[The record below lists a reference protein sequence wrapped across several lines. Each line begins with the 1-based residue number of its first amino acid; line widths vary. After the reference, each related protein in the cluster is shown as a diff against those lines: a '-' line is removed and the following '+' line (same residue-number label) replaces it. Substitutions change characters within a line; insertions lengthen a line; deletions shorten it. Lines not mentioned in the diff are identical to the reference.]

1 MRLQSL
7 ALLLLWLLI
16 ACSPSAT
23 APVPGTQTQ
32 TEPTLQATEAAIDH
46 DQDEKSAA
54 QEVNREQVAD
64 ATPTLTIEPE
74 LTVQP
79 AVQEVDNKTVFD
91 ATPTVKAK
99 PTVQAT
105 KVVTSESEAHEQII
119 EQIKGVYPSLN
130 LVATDIDTP
139 INLSEWV
146 ESEPEEQGMDSAQL
160 AKLAPHIEDKLAQ
173 IHSVVVVRNGV
184 LVYEYYKEGRS
195 AHSGDLVWSV
205 TKSVTSILV
214 GIAIDE
220 GLLQLDNTLADIL
233 VAEQLAES
241 NPTLATVTIH
251 DLLTMTA
258 GMVCPGDRCHDKSLS
273 TMLAHDLSHE
283 PGTTFIYDTGA
294 THLLSAVLQQ
304 VTGMPLNQYAAQ
316 KLFVPLGIEPPPWEI
331 DTEGNPYGGKGIA
344 MLPRDMA
351 KVGQLVLDE
360 GTWRGTR
367 VVSANYID
375 TATQNQVSEVTSTEY
390 GYLFW
395 IKGKGDDKTISA
407 VGYGGQYIT
416 IVPKHELVVVITS
429 DFLPARSGS
438 ESIIEP
444 FIIEAIVE

>member
-1 MRLQSL
+1 MRRQSL
-7 ALLLLWLLI
+7 TLLLFWLLI

-23 APVPGTQTQ
+23 APVPPTQTPP
-32 TEPTLQATEAAIDH
+32 EPTLQATEAAIDD
-46 DQDEKSAA
+46 DQDDKSAV
-54 QEVNREQVAD
+54 QEVDSEQVAD
-64 ATPTLTIEPE
+64 ATPTLTIQAEP
-74 LTVQP
+74 
-79 AVQEVDNKTVFD
+79 
-91 ATPTVKAK
+91 TPTQTLEAE

-105 KVVTSESEAHEQII
+105 EVVTSESDTHEPII
-119 EQIKGVYPSLN
+119 EQIKEVYPSLN

-146 ESEPEEQGMDSAQL
+146 ESQPEEQGMDSTQL

-173 IHSVVVVRNGV
+173 IHSVVVVRNGA

-195 AHSGDLVWSV
+195 AHSGDIVWSI

-220 GLLQLDNTLADIL
+220 GLLQLDDALADIL
-233 VAEQLAES
+233 VAEELAE
-241 NPTLATVTIH
+241 NHPTLATVTIH
-251 DLLTMTA
+251 ELLTMTA
-258 GMVCPGDRCHDKSLS
+258 GVVCPGDSCHDKSLS
-273 TMLAHDLSHE
+273 TMLTRELSHE
-283 PGTTFIYDTGA
+283 PGTRFIYDTGA

-316 KLFVPLGIEPPPWEI
+316 KLFIPLGIEPPPWEI

-351 KVGQLVLDE
+351 KVGQLMLDD
-360 GTWRGTR
+360 GTWQGTQ

-375 TATQNQVSEVTSTEY
+375 SATQNQVSEVTSTEY

-395 IKGKGDDKTISA
+395 IKEVGDDKTISA

-416 IVPKHELVVVITS
+416 IVPEHELVVVITS
-429 DFLPARSGS
+429 DFLPPRSGS
-438 ESIIEP
+438 EHIIEP
-444 FIIEAIVE
+444 FIIGAIVE